1 MRSVLKK
8 IETAIILALIAM
20 MSAVVVLATIEL
32 GWILIKDVVTPPV
45 FLLEID
51 NLLEIFGF
59 FLLVL
64 IGVELLETVRM
75 YLDEHVVH
83 AEIVIQ
89 VAVIAIARKIVILE
103 VKDLSGSTLAGVAG
117 IIAALAAAYYVVRPR
132 ERARVGDSTGP
143 ATPGTSK

>member
-1 MRSVLKK
+1 MRNVLKM
-8 IETAIILALIAM
+8 IERVIILALIAM
-20 MSAVVVLATIEL
+20 MAAVVVLATIEL
-32 GWILIKDVVTPPV
+32 GWILIRDVVTPPV

-89 VAVIAIARKIVILE
+89 VAIIAIARKVVILE
-103 VKDLSGSTLAGVAG
+103 MKELPGSTLAGVAA
-117 IIAALAAAYYVVRPR
+117 IIAALAAAYFAVRPR
-132 ERARVGDSTGP
+132 RRARGDVPPGP
-143 ATPGTSK
+143 ATP

>member
-1 MRSVLKK
+1 MRSALKK
-8 IETAIILALIAM
+8 LETVIILALIGM

-32 GWILIKDVVTPPV
+32 GWVLIKDVITPPA

-51 NLLEIFGF
+51 QLLEIFGF

-89 VAVIAIARKIVILE
+89 VALIAIARKIVILE
-103 VKDLSGSTLAGVAG
+103 VKDFTGGMLAGIAA
-117 IIAALAAAYYVVRPR
+117 IIAALAAAYFVIRPLAKPPG
-132 ERARVGDSTGP
+132 ERRGAPT
-143 ATPGTSK
+143 AGTSK

>member
-1 MRSVLKK
+1 MRNVLKK
-8 IETAIILALIAM
+8 LETAIIIVLIAM
-20 MSAVVVLATIEL
+20 MAAVVVLATIEL
-32 GWILIKDVVTPPV
+32 GWVLIKDVITPPV

-51 NLLEIFGF
+51 SLLEIFGF

-83 AEIVIQ
+83 AEIVVQ
-89 VAVIAIARKIVILE
+89 VAIIAIARKIVILD
-103 VKDLSGSTLAGVAG
+103 VKDFPGSTLAGVAA

-132 ERARVGDSTGP
+132 RSARVEVPPAPSTP
-143 ATPGTSK
+143 

>member
-1 MRSVLKK
+1 MRNVLKK
-8 IETAIILALIAM
+8 LETAIIVALIAM
-20 MSAVVVLATIEL
+20 MSAVIVLATIEL

-75 YLDEHVVH
+75 YLDEHVMH

-89 VAVIAIARKIVILE
+89 VALIAIARKIVILD
-103 VKDLSGSTLAGVAG
+103 VKDLPGSTLAGVAA
-117 IIAALAAAYYVVRPR
+117 IIAALAVSYYAVRPR
-132 ERARVGDSTGP
+132 RSARAEVPP
-143 ATPGTSK
+143 AATTP